1 MVAADGVSYEK
12 SAIEDWFTRSDSS
25 PMTGEPP
32 QTLTTRLEIL
42 SVKLYTLFTYPENV
56 V

>member
-32 QTLTTRLEIL
+32 QTLTTGREIL
-42 SVKLYTLFTYPENV
+42 SLKSHNLFTHPNNV